1 MEERE
6 TGSPIGSETAL
17 LLVTSHALIGE
28 LGSACMRQ
36 AAVQV
41 PWNLKNAFCPRPGA
55 WLSLDIIVVV
65 ELLI

>member
-6 TGSPIGSETAL
+6 TGSPIGSEAAL
-17 LLVTSHALIGE
+17 LLVTSCALIGE
-28 LGSACMRQ
+28 PGSACMRQ

-41 PWNLKNAFCPRPGA
+41 PWNLMNAFSPRPGA
-55 WLSLDIIVVV
+55 WLNLDIIVVV